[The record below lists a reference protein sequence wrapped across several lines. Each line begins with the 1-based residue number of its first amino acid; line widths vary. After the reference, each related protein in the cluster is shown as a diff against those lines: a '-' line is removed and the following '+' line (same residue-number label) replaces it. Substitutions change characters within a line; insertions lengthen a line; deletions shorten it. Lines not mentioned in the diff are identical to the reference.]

1 MRTNRTLLMV
11 ATLAVLTLCV
21 ALSARITSAQ
31 GPGAPQPPGGGNF
44 PRPGGPPGFGGAP
57 PFAIG
62 TITGGDQNTGRITI
76 QSQFGGNAQTI
87 QVTNTT
93 QIVTQTEV
101 KATALQV
108 NDEVQVQGVP
118 TGITASSITAG
129 QMPDFMPGGGRF
141 RAGGGIPG
149 GPGASAPSAFASATG
164 RITATNPLTVS
175 LGNNVSL
182 TVKPAP
188 NARIT
193 KIAPLAFNNLKVG
206 DRVTAMG
213 QAGNDGVFTANSI
226 AVNMD
231 MGFGMG
237 PGMGRGGFGPGGRR
251 GPGGLPPPPM
261 PGAPPGNPNP

>member
-1 MRTNRTLLMV
+1 MRINRTLLV
-11 ATLAVLTLCV
+11 VSTLAGLTLCV

-31 GPGAPQPPGGGNF
+31 GPVAPPPPGGGNF
-44 PRPGGPPGFGGAP
+44 PGPPGPRGFGGAP

-62 TITGGDQNTGRITI
+62 TITGGDQNAGRITI

-87 QVTNTT
+87 QVANTT

-129 QMPDFMPGGGRF
+129 QMPNFMPGGGRF

-149 GPGASAPSAFASATG
+149 GPGGNSPSAFASATG
-164 RITATNPLTVS
+164 HITATSPLTIS
-175 LGNNVSL
+175 LGNGILL

-193 KIAPLAFNNLKVG
+193 KIAPLAFNKLKVG
-206 DRVTAMG
+206 DHVMAMG
-213 QAGNDGVFTANSI
+213 QAGNDGVFAANSI
-226 AVNMD
+226 SVNMD

-237 PGMGRGGFGPGGRR
+237 RGGFGSGGRR
-251 GPGGLPPPPM
+251 GPGGLPPPM
-261 PGAPPGNPNP
+261 PGAPPGSPNP